1 MNLTSDMK
9 RILRSGLINFYRNTF
24 ISFASVL
31 TMTITLLVIGSTI
44 FLNAILSFT
53 ISNIERKVDINVY
66 FYPNAVE
73 TQVLEL
79 KNSLEQ

>member
-44 FLNAILSFT
+44 VLMNFL
-53 ISNIERKVDINVY
+53 
-66 FYPNAVE
+66 
-73 TQVLEL
+73 TQVLVSPQRL
-79 KNSLEQ
+79 DRNKH